1 MRIANG
7 RRDHNY
13 DLAKGV
19 VFVVEILDQI
29 QRTVEEPLRN
39 YESNL
44 SASWIP
50 RRVQLGT
57 MNYILRT

>member
-1 MRIANG
+1 MRVANG

-29 QRTVEEPLRN
+29 Q
-39 YESNL
+39 
-44 SASWIP
+44 
-50 RRVQLGT
+50 
-57 MNYILRT
+57 